1 MNSDCLQV
9 LLVAVVVGLRV
20 AGFFASITRT
30 TFIFHSRAKLLAV
43 MMMTHIQL

>member
-20 AGFFASITRT
+20 AFRVYYANNFY
-30 TFIFHSRAKLLAV
+30 FHSLAKLLAV
-43 MMMTHIQL
+43 VMMTHIHL